1 MINGKSTEFRIGQTY
16 QPGVYHV
23 AKQQAPAANSRKADA
38 EVWCIS
44 RTGLPL
50 YTVGPRDQRENAD
63 TGKFCGVYSKAST
76 YTDQAD
82 KKTIGIQRAIDQ
94 QSGSYCA
101 GRIFSKEGSW
111 QKRSNNLRYH
121 LPMIVCG
128 SKSSLRLIIFLFRP
142 IPANLMFSLN
152 HHCMNY

>member
-1 MINGKSTEFRIGQTY
+1 MINGKSAELRICQTH
-16 QPGVYHV
+16 QPGVYLV
-23 AKQQAPAANSRKADA
+23 AKQQASVANSRKADA

-44 RTGLPL
+44 GTGLPL
-50 YTVGPRDQRENAD
+50 YSVGPGDQRENGD
-63 TGKFCGVYSKAST
+63 TGKFCGIYSKAST
-76 YTDQAD
+76 YTDQSD
-82 KKTIGIQRAIDQ
+82 KEIIGIQRAIDQ

-128 SKSSLRLIIFLFRP
+128 SKSSLRFIIFLFRP
-142 IPANLMFSLN
+142 LPTNQLFSLTN
-152 HHCMNY
+152 HRMN

>member
-1 MINGKSTEFRIGQTY
+1 MINGKSTELRIGQTH
-16 QPGVYHV
+16 QPGIYLV
-23 AKQQAPAANSRKADA
+23 AKQQASVAYSRKADA

-44 RTGLPL
+44 GTGLPL
-50 YTVGPRDQRENAD
+50 YSVGPGDQRENGD
-63 TGKFCGVYSKAST
+63 TGKFCGIYSKAST
-76 YTDQAD
+76 YTDQSD
-82 KKTIGIQRAIDQ
+82 KEIIGIQRAIDQ

-128 SKSSLRLIIFLFRP
+128 SKSSLRFIIFLFRP
-142 IPANLMFSLN
+142 TPTNLLFSLN
-152 HHCMNY
+152 NHRMN

>member
-1 MINGKSTEFRIGQTY
+1 MINEKSTELRIGRTHQR
-16 QPGVYHV
+16 GVYLV
-23 AKQQAPAANSRKADA
+23 AKQQASAAYSRKADA
-38 EVWCIS
+38 EVWRIS
-44 RTGLPL
+44 GTGLPL
-50 YTVGPRDQRENAD
+50 YTVGTGDQRENGD

-76 YTDQAD
+76 YTDQPD
-82 KKTIGIQRAIDQ
+82 KEIIRIQRAIDQ

-111 QKRSNNLRYH
+111 QKKSNNLRYP

-128 SKSSLRLIIFLFRP
+128 SKSSLRFIIFLFRP

-152 HHCMNY
+152 HHLMN